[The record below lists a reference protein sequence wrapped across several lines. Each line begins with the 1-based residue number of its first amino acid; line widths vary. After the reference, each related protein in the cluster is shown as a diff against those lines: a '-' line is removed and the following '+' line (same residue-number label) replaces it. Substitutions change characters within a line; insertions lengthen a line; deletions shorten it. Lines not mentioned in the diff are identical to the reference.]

1 MPTGFDDTWQSA
13 EAGKY
18 ATGRTYISDDAIQRE
33 IVTYFSGHPV
43 GYIAYE
49 SMGVGDGADM
59 GGKPLTILDSGEER
73 VNAYTI
79 QGFQEVEMPDGFEPT
94 DEIDIELTVMYGMSV
109 WAQDEKNVY
118 HEYMMTP
125 ENRGFFRLPFKVKLN
140 GQTETYTGS
149 VTTSAYS
156 AQATVRVSDVD
167 ISGEVVFDAPEW
179 AEAFEASAD
188 GKHEMEMPYINSY
201 TLVADGVELQN
212 RDGAFGVN
220 KDGKFFV
227 WIRYDLPESMNSLV
241 LVPNGSGIDYK
252 AKIAAGE
259 TPTHENEDI
268 VLLK

>member
-1 MPTGFDDTWQSA
+1 M
-13 EAGKY
+13 
-18 ATGRTYISDDAIQRE
+18 GRTNSPSIPACSSKYRYAAF
-33 IVTYFSGHPV
+33 TTCFSVIP
-43 GYIAYE
+43 A
-49 SMGVGDGADM
+49 S
-59 GGKPLTILDSGEER
+59 R
-73 VNAYTI
+73 
-79 QGFQEVEMPDGFEPT
+79 
-94 DEIDIELTVMYGMSV
+94 
-109 WAQDEKNVY
+109 
-118 HEYMMTP
+118 
-125 ENRGFFRLPFKVKLN
+125 
-140 GQTETYTGS
+140 
-149 VTTSAYS
+149 AYS

-241 LVPNGSGIDYK
+241 LVPNGSGIDYR